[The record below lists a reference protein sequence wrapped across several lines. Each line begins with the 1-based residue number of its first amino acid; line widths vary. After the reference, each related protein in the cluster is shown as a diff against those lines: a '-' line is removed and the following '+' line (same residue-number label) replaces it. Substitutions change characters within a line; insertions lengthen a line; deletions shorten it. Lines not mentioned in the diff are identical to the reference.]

1 MNRCVFCSFKQLEAV
16 GNVSENLQQMRLDIV
31 SDVVCPWC
39 IVGFLQLQQ
48 AMREANI
55 TAEIHWQPFELNP
68 AMVDDGENLDSHL
81 EAKYSSTAEQ
91 RLQTREQLVSLG
103 ESLGFPFR
111 FDDDMRIVNTFS
123 AHQLLHWA
131 AINGR
136 QHELKITLFHCY
148 FARGRDVSDHDVLA
162 NAAVEAGLDFEEA
175 SAILE
180 DQRYATAV
188 REAQRVSISGGIQ
201 GVPAV
206 IINQRELL
214 VGAQGVAQFKAALQ
228 QAVA

>member
-1 MNRCVFCSFKQLEAV
+1 
-16 GNVSENLQQMRLDIV
+16 MRLDIV

-48 AMREANI
+48 ALRETEISAN
-55 TAEIHWQPFELNP
+55 IHWQPFELNP
-68 AMVDDGENLDSHL
+68 SMEAEGEHLDTHL
-81 EAKYSSTAEQ
+81 KNKYSSTDEQ
-91 RLQTREQLVSLG
+91 RLQTREQLVALG
-103 ESLGFPFR
+103 DSFGFKFR
-111 FDDDMRIVNTFS
+111 FDDHMRMVNTFS

-131 AINGR
+131 AICGR

-148 FARGRDVSDHDVLA
+148 FSRGRDVSDHDVLA

-175 SAILE
+175 LAVLE

-188 REAQRVSISGGIQ
+188 RAAQRVSISGGIQ

-206 IINQRELL
+206 ILDQRQLL
-214 VGAQGVAQFKAALQ
+214 VGAQGVDQYKKALLSAGD
-228 QAVA
+228 

>member
-1 MNRCVFCSFKQLEAV
+1 MSTQ
-16 GNVSENLQQMRLDIV
+16 VSHTLRIDIV

-48 AMREANI
+48 ALRELGLG
-55 TAEIHWQPFELNP
+55 AEVHWQPFELNP
-68 AMVDDGENLDSHL
+68 AMVSVGEPLDSHIKN
-81 EAKYSSTAEQ
+81 KYGSTDAQ
-91 RLQTREQLVSLG
+91 SKQTREQLVTVG
-103 ESLGFPFR
+103 DSLGFKFV
-111 FDDDMRIVNTFS
+111 FDDDMRIYNTFN

-148 FARGRDVSDHDVLA
+148 FTRSRDVSDNDVLA

-175 SAILE
+175 LAVLE
-180 DQRYATAV
+180 DQRYAEAV
-188 REAQRVSISGGIQ
+188 REAQRVSIAGGIQ

-206 IINQRELL
+206 ILNQRELL
-214 VGAQGVAQFKAALQ
+214 VGAQGVENYKAAL
-228 QAVA
+228 AGMAGA

>member
-1 MNRCVFCSFKQLEAV
+1 
-16 GNVSENLQQMRLDIV
+16 MRLDIV

-48 AMREANI
+48 ALRETEISAN
-55 TAEIHWQPFELNP
+55 IHWQPFELNP
-68 AMVDDGENLDSHL
+68 AMDAEGENLDAHL
-81 EAKYSSTAEQ
+81 KNKYSSTDEQ
-91 RLQTREQLVSLG
+91 RLQTREQLVALG
-103 ESLGFPFR
+103 ESFGFKFR

-131 AINGR
+131 SICGR

-148 FARGRDVSDHDVLA
+148 FSRSRDVSDHDVLA

-175 SAILE
+175 QAVLE
-180 DQRYATAV
+180 DQRYASAV

-206 IINQRELL
+206 ILNQRELL
-214 VGAQGVAQFKAALQ
+214 VGAQGVDQYKQALLS
-228 QAVA
+228 AGD

>member
-1 MNRCVFCSFKQLEAV
+1 MSDNTQQL
-16 GNVSENLQQMRLDIV
+16 RLDIV

-48 AMREANI
+48 ALREAEL
-55 TAEIHWQPFELNP
+55 AADVHWQPFELNP
-68 AMVDDGENLDSHL
+68 AMAAEGEHLDSHL
-81 EAKYSSTAEQ
+81 EAKYSSTPEQ

-103 ESLGFPFR
+103 QSLGFQFR
-111 FDDDMRIVNTFS
+111 FDDDMRMVNTFS

-148 FARGRDVSDHDVLA
+148 FSRSRDVSDHDVLA

-175 SAILE
+175 SQVLE

-188 REAQRVSISGGIQ
+188 REAQRVSIAGGIT

-206 IINQRELL
+206 IINQRQLL
-214 VGAQGVAQFKAALQ
+214 VGAQGVDQFKTALQ
-228 QAVA
+228 QQQTGAQN

>member
-1 MNRCVFCSFKQLEAV
+1 
-16 GNVSENLQQMRLDIV
+16 VSDNSRQIRLDIV

-48 AMREANI
+48 AMREAEV
-55 TAEIHWQPFELNP
+55 AAQVHWQPFELNP
-68 AMVDDGENLDSHL
+68 AMAAEGEHLDSHL
-81 EAKYSSTAEQ
+81 AAKYGSTPEQ

-103 ESLGFPFR
+103 QALGFQFR
-111 FDDDMRIVNTFS
+111 FDDDMRMVNTFS

-148 FARGRDVSDHDVLA
+148 FSRSRDVSDHDVLA

-175 SAILE
+175 SEVLE
-180 DQRYATAV
+180 DQRYADAV

-206 IINQRELL
+206 IIDQRQLL
-214 VGAQGVAQFKAALQ
+214 VGAQGVDQYKAALLQ
-228 QAVA
+228 QGSDSQS

>member
-1 MNRCVFCSFKQLEAV
+1 MSDNTQQL
-16 GNVSENLQQMRLDIV
+16 RLDIV

-48 AMREANI
+48 ALRD
-55 TAEIHWQPFELNP
+55 AELAADVHWQPFELNP
-68 AMVDDGENLDSHL
+68 AMAAEGEHLDSHL
-81 EAKYSSTAEQ
+81 EAKYSSTPEQ

-103 ESLGFPFR
+103 QSLGFQFR
-111 FDDDMRIVNTFS
+111 FDDDMRMVNTFS

-148 FARGRDVSDHDVLA
+148 FSRSRDVSDHDVLA

-175 SAILE
+175 SEVLE

-188 REAQRVSISGGIQ
+188 REAQRVSIAGGIT

-206 IINQRELL
+206 IINQRQLL
-214 VGAQGVAQFKAALQ
+214 VGAQGVDQFKTALQ
-228 QAVA
+228 QEQTDSQN